1 MSNSDQNKPSGKR
14 SQRKGKGERSRKP
27 AQQQGPKPDHAPDLQ
42 QNAKQLIDAT
52 IAKADIPAVDE
63 VEPVESLAI
72 EAATPASL
80 VATDAIA
87 PANTVSADAAA
98 LTVTFSTGAAEPAD
112 AVSISLRSIAD
123 AYGDY
128 ARKSCEYTTSF
139 VERLKGVRSLNE
151 AMELQA
157 AFATQAYET
166 FLSESQRICEI
177 YRELASQS
185 FKPLV
190 GLVVQATHAAR

>member
-14 SQRKGKGERSRKP
+14 GQRKGKGERSRKP
-27 AQQQGPKPDHAPDLQ
+27 AQQQSPKPDHSPDLQ
-42 QNAKQLIDAT
+42 PNAKQLIDTT
-52 IAKADIPAVDE
+52 IAKADVALVDE
-63 VEPVESLAI
+63 VEPVETPELD
-72 EAATPASL
+72 AATPANL
-80 VATDAIA
+80 VAVDAVA
-87 PANTVSADAAA
+87 PADPVSADAAA
-98 LTVTFSTGAAEPAD
+98 LTVTFSVGAAGPAN

-128 ARKSCEYTTSF
+128 ARKSCEDTTSF

-151 AMELQA
+151 AMELHA

-177 YRELASQS
+177 YRELARQS

-190 GLVVQATHAAR
+190 GLVVQATQAAR